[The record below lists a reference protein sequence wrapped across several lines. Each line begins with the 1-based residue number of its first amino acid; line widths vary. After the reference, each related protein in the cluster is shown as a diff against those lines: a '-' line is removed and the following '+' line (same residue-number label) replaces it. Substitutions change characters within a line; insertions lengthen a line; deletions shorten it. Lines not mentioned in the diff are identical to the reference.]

1 MIWFAVLRS
10 YKDAHAKKIVQRI
23 LNGTDKD
30 KLLETV
36 VHLETEQQKALFE
49 QFEKADAEILYRRE
63 QHTASYS
70 IGRIHPCHTKIRC
83 EDA

>member
-1 MIWFAVLRS
+1 MIWFTVLRS

-23 LNGTDKD
+23 LNGTKTNCL
-30 KLLETV
+30 KLLCSSK
-36 VHLETEQQKALFE
+36 QNNSFK
-49 QFEKADAEILYRRE
+49 QFEKADAEILDRRE
-63 QHTASYS
+63 QYTASYS

>member
-1 MIWFAVLRS
+1 MIWFTVLRS
-10 YKDAHAKKIVQRI
+10 YKDAHAKKIVQRTNC
-23 LNGTDKD
+23 L
-30 KLLETV
+30 KLLCSSK
-36 VHLETEQQKALFE
+36 QNNSFK
-49 QFEKADAEILYRRE
+49 QFEKADAEILDRRE

>member
-1 MIWFAVLRS
+1 MIWFTVLRS

-36 VHLETEQQKALFE
+36 VQLEQNNSFK
-49 QFEKADAEILYRRE
+49 QFEKADAEILDRRE